1 MTIYGSGIRSAAADM
16 FERGGLGRDFAVDVH
31 PVMQSGMGW
40 Q

>member
-16 FERGGLGRDFAVDVH
+16 FERGLGRDFAVDVH